1 MSSRSTSLFAA
12 AIAAGLLA
20 ATSAGAQQVGFA
32 LPRLT
37 PAPLASDGVHA
48 ERPRGLPH
56 LGWGAAATFDWGYRP
71 LMTTRRDD
79 GIGVATRDVV
89 TGQSFVHPALA
100 LGLFDRLTVYGAL
113 PIAVWQNGAGYGII
127 PNRRRSVLGD
137 ARLGVRGT
145 ILGVERDARLRLGA
159 AADVFAP
166 TGSRTS
172 WTSDEYTRARLAV
185 LLEWMPTA
193 TTFVVVNAGVM
204 LRADR
209 RALDMRSG
217 TETSVIAAAGMI
229 LGDVRAGLEVSAATG
244 LRDATLLRK
253 QTTPIEVL
261 AVATWRRADFFVTL
275 GAGPGLTDAAGTPAV
290 RVALRVGLAFDG
302 QPASKAPPVATPKV
316 DPRDKDG
323 DGIFDSVD
331 ACPAVAG
338 PESSEPRAHGCPD
351 RDHDGV
357 ADHEDACKDVAGVR
371 ADDPKISGCPK
382 VAPADRDKDGIFDKD
397 DACPDVPGEYA
408 DDPKTNGCPAEVED
422 LSAPEAPKK

>member
-1 MSSRSTSLFAA
+1 MRSTSLFAA
-12 AIAAGLLA
+12 VIAAGLL
-20 ATSAGAQQVGFA
+20 SASFARAQQVGFA

-37 PAPLASDGVHA
+37 PAPLASDGLHA
-48 ERPRGLPH
+48 ERARGLAH
-56 LGWGAAATFDWGYRP
+56 LHWGAAATFDWGYRP

-79 GIGVATRDVV
+79 GVGVAPRDVV
-89 TGQSFVHPALA
+89 TGQTFVHPALA
-100 LGLFDRLTVYGAL
+100 LGLFERLTVYGAL
-113 PIAVWQNGAGYGII
+113 PIAVWQNGAGYEII
-127 PNRRRSVLGD
+127 PNRRRTVLGD

-145 ILGVERDARLRLGA
+145 IIGVEREARVRVGA
-159 AADVFAP
+159 AADLFAP

-172 WTSDEYTRARLAV
+172 WTSDEAARARLAV
-185 LLEWMPTA
+185 LFEWLPTA
-193 TTFVVVNAGVM
+193 STFVVLNAGVM

-209 RALDMRSG
+209 RALDMRSS
-217 TETSVIAAAGMI
+217 TEASVVAAFGMTF
-229 LGDVRAGLEVSAATG
+229 GDVRAGVELAAATG

-261 AVATWRRADFFVTL
+261 AVATWQRADFFVTL
-275 GAGPGLTDAAGTPAV
+275 GAGPGLTDAAGTPAL
-290 RVALRVGLAFDG
+290 RVALRLGIAFDRE
-302 QPASKAPPVATPKV
+302 PPPKAKGAPVPKV

-338 PESSEPRAHGCPD
+338 PESSEPRVHGCPD
-351 RDHDGV
+351 GDRDGV
-357 ADHEDACKDVAGVR
+357 ADHEDACRDVAGVR
-371 ADDPKISGCPK
+371 ADDPKVNGCPK

-408 DDPKTNGCPAEVED
+408 EDPKVNGCPPEVED